1 MLKVFRKKVQN
12 FLLLLNFCWDMKR
25 IEREYDLETGLAEV
39 KPIDGE
45 FEGMRVLLAADKFYS
60 NMESYYDIIWMD
72 IQMPV
77 INGWEAVR
85 RIRTSGKK
93 D

>member
-1 MLKVFRKKVQN
+1 
-12 FLLLLNFCWDMKR
+12 MKR

-60 NMESYYDIIWMD
+60 NMESYYDIILMD

-85 RIRTSGKK
+85 RIRTSGKRIRQKLKIKKTVKKKKNK
-93 D
+93 DNERG